1 MSTVHNGKSL
11 SLFRFQMVPSYA
23 VKVLL
28 ATANGRIPGKST
40 RRSANV

>member
-1 MSTVHNGKSL
+1 MSTVQNGKPV
-11 SLFRFQMVPSYA
+11 SLFRFQMVPRYA

-28 ATANGRIPGKST
+28 ATMHGRIPGKST